1 MSLAT
6 ASMTKNAGP
15 PAPMR
20 ANTMNLS
27 NALVQNCFSNHD
39 LSNMVFAQKAY
50 GLATANTCSVIQPL
64 KLHMPSVSQL
74 AHENRSSLSS
84 IDPLSL
90 VQAAAQNVYMTPSL
104 PAVDMFVLPSTNAQQ
119 EDNTKSDVVKVSY
132 TSAEDLADALFPTT
146 EKQHKVTTQ
155 LRNQDKHLR
164 ALSQHRKLVHDGLLD
179 HKEQLQSLGQHR
191 EMVHAGLIDHRN
203 VLRDVHKSVSLADEG
218 LRDHKTHIEQLR
230 NDNAMSQK
238 RLKDISV
245 GVEDLTKQ
253 FEMLRKDTDLKT
265 QSINNEVRELKNGM
279 NIHTKALADQH
290 SEIDNMKF
298 THAALENT
306 QANTAKEISSLSR
319 SLSARVTNVDLIP
332 PRRPEAFRRQ

>member
-20 ANTMNLS
+20 ASTMIPN
-27 NALVQNCFSNHD
+27 NPLVQNCFSSHD

-50 GLATANTCSVIQPL
+50 GLATANPCSVLQQPL
-64 KLHMPSVSQL
+64 KLTMPSTAHL
-74 AHENRSSLSS
+74 AHDNKFSS
-84 IDPLSL
+84 IDALSL
-90 VQAAAQNVYMTPSL
+90 AHAAAQNVYMTPSL

-119 EDNTKSDVVKVSY
+119 ESNTKSDVVKVSY
-132 TSAEDLADALFPTT
+132 TSAEDLADALFPTS
-146 EKQHKVTTQ
+146 EKHQKVTTQ

-164 ALSQHRKLVHDGLLD
+164 ALSQHRKLMHDGLLD
-179 HKEQLQSLGQHR
+179 HKERLQSLGQHR

-238 RLKDISV
+238 RLKDITV
-245 GVEDLTKQ
+245 GVEDLTKK
-253 FEMLRKDTDLKT
+253 FEKLRKDTQVHT
-265 QSINNEVRELKNGM
+265 QSINDEVRELKNGM
-279 NIHTKALADQH
+279 NIHTKALADHH
-290 SEIDNMKF
+290 SEIDNMKS

-306 QANTAKEISSLSR
+306 QASTAKEISSLSR
-319 SLSARVTNVDLIP
+319 SLSTRVTNVEFMP
-332 PRRPEAFRRQ
+332 PRRPEPFRRQ